1 LFQDRACI
9 ARFAF
14 PEDVRVPPNEFIG
27 DLARHFP
34 DREAPFLA
42 RDLGMHHDLK
52 QKVAQL
58 LAQIGLVVPP
68 DRVGQLIGL
77 LEQAGTNDS

>member
-1 LFQDRACI
+1 
-9 ARFAF
+9 
-14 PEDVRVPPNEFIG
+14 
-27 DLARHFP
+27 
-34 DREAPFLA
+34 
-42 RDLGMHHDLK
+42 MHHDLK

-77 LEQAGTNDS
+77 LEQVRD